1 MGSCRSGR
9 LGGVKALFGL
19 VWCGLLT
26 VALPAAERNL
36 VIDPALSR
44 VEIQVKATVDSFVG
58 RLAAYDARLTFDDAA
73 RRVTAA
79 VFRFKFSDVK
89 TGKADRDAQMNEW
102 QQTVQH
108 PEAVYT
114 LTSLA
119 AGVDGRLTATGTFRL
134 HGVERTLVF
143 PVAVTEDNSVV
154 AIDGEVKLDTR
165 EFGLPVIRKFA
176 VLKVDPLVTVRFHL
190 QGPQPAN

>member
-1 MGSCRSGR
+1 
-9 LGGVKALFGL
+9 
-19 VWCGLLT
+19 
-26 VALPAAERNL
+26 
-36 VIDPALSR
+36 
-44 VEIQVKATVDSFVG
+44 
-58 RLAAYDARLTFDDAA
+58 
-73 RRVTAA
+73 
-79 VFRFKFSDVK
+79 
-89 TGKADRDAQMNEW
+89 MNEW

>member
-1 MGSCRSGR
+1 MKNLF
-9 LGGVKALFGL
+9 LGA
-19 VWCGLLT
+19 VWCGLLA

-36 VIDPALSR
+36 VVDPALSR

-58 RLAAYDARLTFDDAA
+58 KLAAYEAELTFDEAA

-89 TGKADRDAQMNEW
+89 TGKPDRDAQMNEW
-102 QQTVQH
+102 QQTAQY

-119 AGVDGRLTATGTFRL
+119 PAADGRLTATGTFRL

-143 PVAVTEDNSVV
+143 PVAVTEDKSVV

-190 QGPQPAN
+190 QGPRPAQ